1 MGTTYRGA
9 MIKVEGPDLYEL
21 RQEFKKLPKNI
32 AARVIGAALKRA
44 SAPAERALKSVT
56 AKGPTGNLRRA
67 IKTKVVKYPRDG
79 AAVAVVGYVK
89 AGTGKSKSAGG
100 GTVKKGPDRAYHQFF
115 VEFGTKERTIN
126 KPAAKPYQ
134 RSSAGENRKLRRA
147 LGAKQARELKS
158 KTETVSQQGGYI
170 SSSFGRLGPFK
181 LKRSKKG
188 GGGRVATTPGYPK
201 AFFIKSGQPIRIPA
215 MLPRQPV
222 ATAYR
227 MSKSAV
233 AANLNAEMKKA
244 LENGMKILEDQ
255 TRRAL
260 ELRDLEKLL

>member
-1 MGTTYRGA
+1 MGTIYRGA

-44 SAPAERALKSVT
+44 AAPAERALKSVT

-67 IKTKVVKYPRDG
+67 VKTKVVKYPQDG

-89 AGTGKSKSAGG
+89 AGTRKSRSAGG

-126 KPAAKPYQ
+126 KPAATPYQ
-134 RSSAGENRKLRRA
+134 RSSARENRKLRRA

-170 SSSFGRLGPFK
+170 ASSFRGLGPFK
-181 LKRSKKG
+181 LKGSKKG
-188 GGGRVATTPGYPK
+188 GGRVQTTPGYPK

-227 MSKSAV
+227 QSKSAV
-233 AANLNAEMKKA
+233 AANLNSEMKKA
-244 LENGMKILEDQ
+244 LENGLKVLEDQ

-260 ELRDLEKLL
+260 ELRDLGRLL

>member
-9 MIKVEGPDLYEL
+9 MIKVEGPDLFEL

-32 AARVIGAALKRA
+32 AARVIGAGLKRA

-67 IKTKVVKYPRDG
+67 IKTKVVKYPSDG
-79 AAVAVVGYVK
+79 AAVAIVGYVK
-89 AGTGKSKSAGG
+89 AGSGKSKSAGG
-100 GTVKKGPDRAYHQFF
+100 GTVKKGPDRAFHQFF

-126 KPAAKPYQ
+126 KPAARPYQ
-134 RSSAGENRKLRRA
+134 RSSGKENRKLRRA
-147 LGAKQARELKS
+147 LGAKQARELRS

-170 SSSFGRLGPFK
+170 ASSFGRLGPFK
-181 LKRSKKG
+181 LKRSKK

-233 AANLNAEMKKA
+233 AANLTAEMKKA